1 MRFFMQAILCV
12 VLAFSLSSCA
22 LVQRIEDNFS
32 KERPKISFESP
43 LKVFTKEL
51 SEDTLLA
58 HETLSFVSID
68 EKDAK
73 EVLFTQGLE
82 KSFQAQGAKICVQK
96 ELCENTTFKVRV
108 DDLGDNFY
116 LIEVLSSKK
125 RLSQVYQV
133 AGTQLVARSYLTQE
147 ILDGK

>member
-68 EKDAK
+68 ETSVSVTVDSTKHD
-73 EVLFTQGLE
+73 
-82 KSFQAQGAKICVQK
+82 K
-96 ELCENTTFKVRV
+96 ELANK
-108 DDLGDNFY
+108 
-116 LIEVLSSKK
+116 IM
-125 RLSQVYQV
+125 RLVQAEFETSMSISVKFQ
-133 AGTQLVARSYLTQE
+133 
-147 ILDGK
+147 K